1 MPEALRR
8 LLGEISLAEWVAVAF
23 AFAYLLLAIRQ
34 NAWCWFASI
43 AGSAIFLVI
52 FARAGLPMQAWLQ
65 AFYVAMAVYGWWAWR
80 RGAGQGDELPVSRR
94 PAAWHA
100 VAIALVCA
108 VGLGNGAWVAR
119 GGAGGWVPYVDSLT
133 AWASVFTTWLVARK
147 VLENWLYW
155 IVIDLVAAV
164 LYWTQ
169 GLVLT
174 ALLFLA
180 YTVLAVR
187 GYREWRAD
195 LARHASSRAGG
206 ALA

>member
-1 MPEALRR
+1 MPEVLRR
-8 LLGEISLAEWVAVAF
+8 LLAEIAAAEWVAVAF

-34 NAWCWFASI
+34 NAWCWFTSI
-43 AGSAIFLVI
+43 VSSAIFLAI

-65 AFYVAMAVYGWWAWR
+65 AFYIAMAVYGWWAWR
-80 RGAGQGDELPVSRR
+80 GGAGQGGDLPVSRR

-100 VAIALVCA
+100 LAIALVCV
-108 VGLGNGAWVAR
+108 VGVGNGAWAAR
-119 GGAGGWVPYVDSLT
+119 AGPGGLVPYVDALT

-155 IVIDLVAAV
+155 IVIDLAAAV
-164 LYWTQ
+164 LYWSQ

-174 ALLFLA
+174 ALLFIA

-195 LARHASSRAGG
+195 LDRRAAADPGD